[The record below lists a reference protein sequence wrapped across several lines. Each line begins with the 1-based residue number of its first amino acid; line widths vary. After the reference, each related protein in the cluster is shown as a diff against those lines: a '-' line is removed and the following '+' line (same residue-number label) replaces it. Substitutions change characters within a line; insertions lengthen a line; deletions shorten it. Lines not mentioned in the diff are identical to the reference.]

1 MSLKKE
7 KRSIEATLTDS
18 EEEADTSHKQKDSF
32 CPARPV
38 ANNDRL
44 YSSSGLYSKFAN
56 LGETINKKMKNEDN
70 ADFND
75 LKHKFDLLENETET
89 LNNNKKLK
97 TEPSTRTNF
106 ADKMM
111 VSIFFSF
118 FLKCKR
124 EKNFYF
130 VLKNNRKKWVT
141 NLEKV

>member
-1 MSLKKE
+1 MSGK
-7 KRSIEATLTDS
+7 A
-18 EEEADTSHKQKDSF
+18 
-32 CPARPV
+32 CCY
-38 ANNDRL
+38 NDRL

-111 VSIFFSF
+111 VSIFVYF
-118 FLKCKR
+118 F
-124 EKNFYF
+124 
-130 VLKNNRKKWVT
+130 
-141 NLEKV
+141 